1 MDSHSSNS
9 ESRGSVTHGSKK
21 KSSYANV
28 VTSSQKEYTYDGRA
42 VKCHCNKLAPRDTSW
57 RDLNL
62 GRSFYGCSDFRDNGY
77 DFFKWYDGKMC
88 ARATE
93 LLHQLRDSERNLL
106 KENLALRKN
115 AMELIAFDG
124 NHNGGSSAV
133 GIEVEGGRIICG
145 VEGEVALKKKM
156 LTMKQKIK
164 VIKKEKSMYKILFY
178 CSMLCIVC
186 IIIGF
191 FFGSSG
197 KRHMQ
202 LAVSNVD

>member
-9 ESRGSVTHGSKK
+9 QPKVWVTYGSKK

-28 VTSSQKEYTYDGRA
+28 VTSSRKEYAYDRPA

-57 RDLNL
+57 SDLNP
-62 GRSFYGCSDFRDNGY
+62 GRRFYGCSDFRDGGC
-77 DFFKWYDGKMC
+77 DFFKWYDGKKC
-88 ARATE
+88 DREIE
-93 LLHQLRDSERNLL
+93 LLRQLRDSERNLL
-106 KENLALRKN
+106 KDNLALRKN
-115 AMELIAFDG
+115 AMDLVAFDG

-133 GIEVEGGRIICG
+133 DIEVEEGRPICG
-145 VEGEVALKKKM
+145 VEEEVALRKKM

-164 VIKKEKSMYKILFY
+164 VIKKEKSMYKMLFS

-186 IIIGF
+186 ITIGF
-191 FFGSSG
+191 FFGSTG

-202 LAVSNVD
+202 LAIANVD

>member
-9 ESRGSVTHGSKK
+9 QPKGWVMHGSKK

-28 VTSSQKEYTYDGRA
+28 VTSSRKEYAYDGPA

-57 RDLNL
+57 SDLNP
-62 GRSFYGCSDFRDNGY
+62 GRRFYGCSDFRDSGC

-88 ARATE
+88 DHATE
-93 LLHQLRDSERNLL
+93 LLRQLRDSERNLL
-106 KENLALRKN
+106 KDNLAFRKN
-115 AMELIAFDG
+115 AMDLVAFDG

-133 GIEVEGGRIICG
+133 DVEVEGGRSICG
-145 VEGEVALKKKM
+145 VEGEVALRKKM

-164 VIKKEKSMYKILFY
+164 VIKKEKSLYKMLFS

-186 IIIGF
+186 ITIGF
-191 FFGSSG
+191 FFGSTG

-202 LAVSNVD
+202 LAVANVD